1 MYVTCVLLAS
11 TFSSFTA
18 CLNGQ
23 LHAPASETL
32 SECYTAHATEQL
44 YNSKDKVLI
53 TENTVSATFIR
64 NSEQRNGTSINYAK
78 SSSIKQQRLQEI
90 CERPTLL
97 DNVCVTDS
105 SVSVSVM

>member
-1 MYVTCVLLAS
+1 MTCVLLVS

-18 CLNGQ
+18 CVNIK
-23 LHAPASETL
+23 LHAPASDTL
-32 SECYTAHATEQL
+32 SECYTAHPTEQL
-44 YNSKDKVLI
+44 YNSKDKVII

-64 NSEQRNGTSINYAK
+64 NSEQSNGTSINYVK

-97 DNVCVTDS
+97 DNVCVTNS